1 MVCAYGVGS
10 TPAVMTHVA
19 KQAEGGI
26 LFCSRFWMGYGPNEQ
41 GEIVKLLP
49 DGVSVPEAGPRA
61 LYGHNIKEY
70 SNLAS
75 ILPFLYA
82 EEKDKPF

>member
-1 MVCAYGVGS
+1 
-10 TPAVMTHVA
+10 
-19 KQAEGGI
+19 
-26 LFCSRFWMGYGPNEQ
+26 MGYGPNEQ